1 MRRDI
6 NRLFSMI
13 NQADLP
19 YQVFEDDKWEAAQI
33 AEPVVASEAPS
44 FPSPDLPANED
55 APLAHAGLFRAYNNV
70 EAALVA
76 PHGTPLADVFGR
88 MNKRQAV

>member
-1 MRRDI
+1 MPRDI

-19 YQVFEDDKWEAAQI
+19 YQVFEDQKWDAVQI
-33 AEPVVASEAPS
+33 AEPALAVESPS
-44 FPSPDLPANED
+44 FPTPDRAANED
-55 APLAHAGLFRAYNNV
+55 ARQAHVGLFRAYNV

-76 PHGTPLADVFGR
+76 PRGTPLAGIFNR
-88 MNKRQAV
+88 MSKR